1 MKKKM
6 FITKYA
12 HTVGLV
18 SGSQTFLMIFRF
30 SFDYVAAVAANMQ
43 CA

>member
-1 MKKKM
+1 MKKKSLSRNM
-6 FITKYA
+6 LTL
-12 HTVGLV
+12 LV

-30 SFDYVAAVAANMQ
+30 SFDYVAAAAVAANMQ